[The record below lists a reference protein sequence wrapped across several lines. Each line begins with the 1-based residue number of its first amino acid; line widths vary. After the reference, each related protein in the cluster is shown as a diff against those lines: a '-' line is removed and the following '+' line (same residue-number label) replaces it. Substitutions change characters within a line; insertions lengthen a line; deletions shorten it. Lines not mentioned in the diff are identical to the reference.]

1 MFDTNR
7 VLLTFYSIYILVF
20 LVILFVSTKLYKG
33 YSISKF
39 WISALGEKSSKSR
52 TLFNFSVIILGLL
65 NTTFVNIL
73 SNYLPRTI
81 SSAASVVLLYIYSVS
96 ILLSGIF
103 TKDSNFKIHNFL
115 SRLLYFSGFF
125 AFITLIKP
133 ILMSNDISD
142 WIVIL
147 NLLVLTTASIFLY
160 SYTKMLKKLKIVP
173 NTLENYHFT
182 GKILSINNIAV
193 WEWVAFL
200 AILIWHL
207 IVSIPLLQKS

>member
-1 MFDTNR
+1 M
-7 VLLTFYSIYILVF
+7 
-20 LVILFVSTKLYKG
+20 
-33 YSISKF
+33 SKF
-39 WISALGEKSSKSR
+39 WISSLGEKDSKSSK
-52 TLFNFSVIILGLL
+52 LFNISVVILGLL
-65 NTTFVNIL
+65 STIFVNIF

-81 SSAASVVLLYIYSVS
+81 ASASSIILLYMYSVS
-96 ILLSGIF
+96 ILFSGIF

-147 NLLVLTTASIFLY
+147 NLLVLTTASIFLF

-182 GKILSINNIAV
+182 GKILSINNVAV

-207 IVSIPLLQKS
+207 IVSITLL